1 MADSIIFATRNN
13 KKVEEINAILAG
25 SGLNVIS
32 MEAAGIFIDVE
43 EDGYTFEQNAIKK
56 ASTIMKLTGATVLA
70 DDSGL
75 EVDYLNG
82 APGIYSAR
90 FGGRDTSYLVKNKLI
105 LDCLKDAKGKERS
118 ARFVCVI
125 AASFPNGE
133 VELTKGVME
142 GYIADR
148 QMGRNGF
155 GYDPIFYVPKYNCT
169 SAQLEP
175 KIKNQISHRAEALN
189 QMKKI
194 LLERF
199 QL

>member
-1 MADSIIFATRNN
+1 MGNSIIFATRNP

-32 MEAAGIFIDVE
+32 MEAAGIYVDVE
-43 EDGYTFEQNAIKK
+43 EDGHTFEENAIKK
-56 ASTIMKLTGATVLA
+56 ASTIMRLTGATVLA

-90 FGGRDTSYLVKNKLI
+90 FGGRDTSYIVKNKLI
-105 LDCLKDAKGKERS
+105 IDCLKDADGQERK

-125 AASFPNGE
+125 ALCFPNGE
-133 VELTKGVME
+133 VEVRKGIME

-148 QMGRNGF
+148 QVGKNGF
-155 GYDPIFYVPKYNCT
+155 GYDPIFFLPEYGCT
-169 SAQLEP
+169 SAQLPPEV
-175 KIKNQISHRAEALN
+175 KNQISHRAIALN
-189 QMKKI
+189 EMKDYLLKI
-194 LLERF
+194 YGR
-199 QL
+199 